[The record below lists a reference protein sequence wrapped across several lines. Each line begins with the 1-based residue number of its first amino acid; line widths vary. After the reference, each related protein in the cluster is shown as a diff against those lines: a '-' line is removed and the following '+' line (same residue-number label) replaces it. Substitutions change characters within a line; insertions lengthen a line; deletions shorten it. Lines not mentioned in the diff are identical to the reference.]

1 MPLKFEGDLTSKK
14 YEETHIFRVKEGGK
28 WVRLM
33 KGHQNRR
40 APNITFVHKINS
52 ILFRFSFE
60 NGL

>member
-14 YEETHIFRVKEGGK
+14 YEETHIFRVKEEGK